1 MALRSVQNKAGVA
14 QERIRA
20 PNGRVSRPSVSRSAL
35 PPRHEVPEAVAAV
48 RSALPAAFAALALT
62 ASAMNPGA
70 VLAIS
75 SINEAKGAAKEA
87 VTAVKQAA
95 PSSGK
100 FNFLTTSP
108 PQVNSIQLEN
118 QNLRTGN
125 NGYIQ
130 ATREGS
136 GSGAGASSG
145 SLSGVNLT
153 RDSFAGPSSG
163 LPSSDELLGGASGA
177 LKDLKGA
184 ASNASSDLKGA
195 IQGAGG
201 SLQGAA
207 SSAQSSVQ
215 GASGSGLPGSNVDTK
230 ASTKP
235 VSFSSG
241 NGFNASFEV
250 AANPFEELKS
260 AAADAA
266 GSINA
271 AALTPGR
278 DVQSFADETGSNI
291 VAATKAAQPA
301 AGDRKSDMPPEVQ
314 GIAAN
319 ASTDFKGALED
330 AKEAFKSV
338 VGSTKSAG
346 DDLKDGSLP
355 GSKVNASFA
364 TKPVSF
370 RQGVTN
376 NPISEVAE
384 DQLTSKVKGIMSNIG
399 NDTQAAQANV
409 KGAVNDMDQRRPE
422 QPARNTLEAVT
433 GKETPKE
440 LIKSVVDRVDSA
452 VSK

>member
-20 PNGRVSRPSVSRSAL
+20 PN
-35 PPRHEVPEAVAAV
+35 
-48 RSALPAAFAALALT
+48 

-108 PQVNSIQLEN
+108 PQVNSIQL
-118 QNLRTGN
+118 
-125 NGYIQ
+125 
-130 ATREGS
+130 
-136 GSGAGASSG
+136 
-145 SLSGVNLT
+145 
-153 RDSFAGPSSG
+153 
-163 LPSSDELLGGASGA
+163 
-177 LKDLKGA
+177 
-184 ASNASSDLKGA
+184 
-195 IQGAGG
+195 
-201 SLQGAA
+201 
-207 SSAQSSVQ
+207 
-215 GASGSGLPGSNVDTK
+215 
-230 ASTKP
+230 
-235 VSFSSG
+235 
-241 NGFNASFEV
+241 V

-384 DQLTSKVKGIMSNIG
+384 DQLTSKVKGIMSSIG